1 MKSIIALVMLAFA
14 TVSFAQTN
22 TAAPA
27 PAAKKEEA
35 KPAAKKEEAK
45 PAAKKEEAKPAA
57 NKSK

>member
-22 TAAPA
+22 TAAPTQ
-27 PAAKKEEA
+27 AAS
-35 KPAAKKEEAK
+35 AAKKEEAK

>member
-14 TVSFAQTN
+14 TVSFAQTKN
-22 TAAPA
+22 TVAPA
-27 PAAKKEEA
+27 TAVKEEA

-45 PAAKKEEAKPAA
+45 PAV